1 MEGCVGV
8 LMSDIVIVSKDQFV
22 NGHAPDGHVPYGSIL
37 VDDEDMVESDSQSF
51 ESMYE
56 GAVLA
61 VDWRGVDQVDTEIGP
76 IKRKPGRP
84 RKAS

>member
-1 MEGCVGV
+1 
-8 LMSDIVIVSKDQFV
+8 MSDVVIVSKDQFV

-37 VDDEDMVESDSQSF
+37 EDDDDMVEAEPQSF

-56 GAVLA
+56 SAVLA

-76 IKRKPGRP
+76 KKRG
-84 RKAS
+84 RKAKDRKIQ